1 MHFKEL
7 TIVERTRALGIQNK
21 GKEKNEEKNKKSHS
35 KSFEYVFGSE
45 NALKITDT
53 TPKIL
58 KTLTL
63 FL

>member
-1 MHFKEL
+1 MKIKFTDFQREFNLYKKD
-7 TIVERTRALGIQNK
+7 IVNSLNK
-21 GKEKNEEKNKKSHS
+21 VGKSG
-35 KSFEYVFGSE
+35 EYVFGSE